1 MKTTKKIFLALLS
14 AALVSCASVPPNIEQ
29 SLNHSFKD
37 GIYSYTYERT
47 LESWDF
53 ISPEMEYNISIDK
66 RGYGQA
72 VFIKESQ
79 FFVPELNFTVQINS
93 DLTLSSPGNPSL
105 SGYAE
110 KDGRMHFRALIEEN
124 GVTYLLTQ
132 HCLLLW
138 NGTGEEPVFSS
149 YNGKYQLKDSS
160 GNTSVIEVAN
170 GIYRG
175 DISAGTINYDGT
187 FYSGYSQTTKMSMGG
202 MESSSSIES
211 EERGVFSPGG
221 GLELKSLTTT
231 SGGYGNSQSQNVFS
245 TVSAVSAQTQTAQSM
260 LWKPAKTGYKIYS
273 PDKNIPEWYSFVIK
287 KDSGYYYACGTKQKG
302 DRQTALQLA
311 KIYALNEISS
321 ISSSEISSQVI
332 ASNSASLSDEKAEYE
347 KSITQHT
354 SAMSVAQLSYETV
367 NEFYD
372 SAACKAYVRIR
383 VPKSEIEMHE

>member
-1 MKTTKKIFLALLS
+1 
-14 AALVSCASVPPNIEQ
+14 
-29 SLNHSFKD
+29 
-37 GIYSYTYERT
+37 
-47 LESWDF
+47 
-53 ISPEMEYNISIDK
+53 MEYNISIDK

-79 FFVPELNFTVQINS
+79 FFVPDLNFTVQINS

-110 KDGRMHFRALIEEN
+110 KDGRMHFRTLIEEN

-321 ISSSEISSQVI
+321 ISASEISSQVI

-354 SAMSVAQLSYETV
+354 STMSGAQLSYETL

-372 SAACKAYVRIR
+372 STACKAYVRIR

>member
-79 FFVPELNFTVQINS
+79 FFVPDLNFTVQINS

-110 KDGRMHFRALIEEN
+110 KDGRMHFRTLIEEN

-321 ISSSEISSQVI
+321 ISASEISSQVI

-354 SAMSVAQLSYETV
+354 STMSGAQLSYETL

-372 SAACKAYVRIR
+372 STACKAYVRIR